1 MPRLPKYQIIH
12 IAQILDTLISSNIRP
27 FIEKALHLRQTNC
40 NLSCL
45 MIKITM
51 HSVDELGNT
60 MQESKVTSKGQTTL
74 PRAVRSKLGL
84 EAGDTVR
91 YIVSGERVQ
100 ILKARHASDLGGMLY
115 RPGQRRVSLEEM
127 DDAIAEG
134 AAESA
139 S

>member
-1 MPRLPKYQIIH
+1 
-12 IAQILDTLISSNIRP
+12 
-27 FIEKALHLRQTNC
+27 
-40 NLSCL
+40 
-45 MIKITM
+45 M
-51 HSVDELGNT
+51 H
-60 MQESKVTSKGQTTL
+60 ESKVTSKGQTTL

-100 ILKARHASDLGGMLY
+100 ILKARQASDLGGMLY

-134 AAESA
+134 AAESDRYKCSDA
-139 S
+139 VLDKRRCRSIRNSCGFG

>member
-1 MPRLPKYQIIH
+1 M
-12 IAQILDTLISSNIRP
+12 NIRP
-27 FIEKALHLRQTNC
+27 FNKNALPLRKTNC
-40 NLSCL
+40 VSSCL
-45 MIKITM
+45 MITM
-51 HSVDELGNT
+51 KVYSVDELGTT

-74 PRAVRSKLGL
+74 PRGVRSKLGL

-100 ILKARHASDLGGMLY
+100 ILKARRASDLGGMLY

-127 DDAIAEG
+127 DDAIVEG

>member
-1 MPRLPKYQIIH
+1 
-12 IAQILDTLISSNIRP
+12 
-27 FIEKALHLRQTNC
+27 
-40 NLSCL
+40 
-45 MIKITM
+45 MIKITV

-74 PRAVRSKLGL
+74 PRGVRSKLGL

-100 ILKARHASDLGGMLY
+100 ILKARRASDLGGMLY
-115 RPGQRRVSLEEM
+115 RPGQRRISLEEM

>member
-1 MPRLPKYQIIH
+1 MPRLPKYPIIR
-12 IAQILDTLISSNIRP
+12 IALIPDILILANIRP
-27 FIEKALHLRQTNC
+27 FIEKALPLRKTNC
-40 NLSCL
+40 VSSCL
-45 MIKITM
+45 MITIIAY
-51 HSVDELGNT
+51 SVDELGNT

-74 PRAVRSKLGL
+74 PRGVRSKLGL

-100 ILKARHASDLGGMLY
+100 ILKARRASDLGGMLY